1 VRVGAASEARLA
13 GLLRRCRYEVLPFA
27 GTEDEVAQHVPAS
40 FPVTVTASP
49 RHGLEPTLLLTETL
63 ARRGFSAVPHLAAR
77 LVEDEAH
84 LTDILLRLDAAGV
97 TDVFVV
103 AGDGSTPVGV
113 FTDSLHLLTAI
124 SGLRGSGNVGGPSR
138 VGVAGYPEGHPL
150 ICDDE
155 LTQALLVK
163 QSLGTYVVTQ
173 MCFEPAA
180 VGRWIEHA
188 RRLGV
193 RLPVYAGVPGP
204 VERLQLLRVA
214 ARIGVGG
221 SLRVLRKQ
229 HGGTTLVRTGS
240 YRPDQ
245 LLDGLASL
253 DAASELAGLH
263 VYTLGDVA
271 GTERWRQ
278 EMLDQLTEGEA
289 GHG

>member
-1 VRVGAASEARLA
+1 MRVGAASEARLA

-49 RHGLEPTLLLTETL
+49 RRGLEPTLLLTETL

-77 LVEDEAH
+77 LVQDEAH

-97 TDVFVV
+97 QDVFVI
-103 AGDGSTPVGV
+103 AGDGTPVGV
-113 FTDSLHLLTAI
+113 FADSLQLLTAMAR
-124 SGLRGSGNVGGPSR
+124 LRRSDKVGDTSE

-150 ICDDE
+150 ISDDE
-155 LTQALLVK
+155 LTQALLAK
-163 QSLGTYVVTQ
+163 KSLGTYVVTQ

-188 RRLGV
+188 HQLGV

-229 HGGTTLVRTGS
+229 HGGTMLVRTGS

-253 DAASELAGLH
+253 DSASELAGLH

-278 EMLDQLTEGEA
+278 ETLDQLTEGQA